1 MSDDMPPGYHPLNL
15 HGRFYASA
23 GPLYARVMR
32 GKFNL
37 AFRVAEK
44 HTNAADIA
52 HGGALATLADLQIG
66 IGACVEAGIDGF
78 VPTVSLSC
86 DYLAPVPRGSLVE
99 GRCAVARRTRS
110 LVFMEARLDSD
121 GETVVRANGI
131 VKIPRDPA
139 RFNLQDILPP
149 PYDPD
154 SD

>member
-1 MSDDMPPGYHPLNL
+1 MSDDMPPGYHLLNL
-15 HGRFYASA
+15 HGRFYGSA

-52 HGGALATLADLQIG
+52 HGGMLATLADLQIG
-66 IGACVEAGIDGF
+66 IGACVQADINGF

-86 DYLAPVPRGSLVE
+86 DYLAPVPIGQLVE
-99 GRCAVARRTRS
+99 GWCDVARRTRS
-110 LVFMEARLDSD
+110 LVFMEAHLVSD

-131 VKIPRDPA
+131 IKIPRDPK

-149 PYDPD
+149 PYDPAG
-154 SD
+154 S